1 MGWGKI
7 KFFLFC
13 LILGTKGR
21 EIGREKTQFSW
32 VSRCTEE
39 FLLGQVSEILD
50 SINPRKVTPWTP
62 RVPSSESLRINE
74 RVVINSDLANLLALI
89 LLKKFSAKSI
99 PVLSFIFLKNQCV
112 ITQQIL
118 TGASWIQHTAHGAG
132 PGVGWEEAILSAG
145 ETSCAAFSKADGKR
159 PSPALWSIGNY
170 LWCISL
176 EQVLLLKCFCF
187 TYFL

>member
-21 EIGREKTQFSW
+21 EIGEKRRS
-32 VSRCTEE
+32 SPESP
-39 FLLGQVSEILD
+39 GA
-50 SINPRKVTPWTP
+50 RKVTPWIP
-62 RVPSSESLRINE
+62 RVPSSDSLRLSE
-74 RVVINSDLANLLALI
+74 RTVIDSDLANLLALI

-118 TGASWIQHTAHGAG
+118 TGASWIQHAARGAG

-145 ETSCAAFSKADGKR
+145 ETSCAAVSKADGER
-159 PSPALWSIGNY
+159 SSPALWSIGNY

>member
-21 EIGREKTQFSW
+21 EIGREKMQFSW
-32 VSRCTEE
+32 VSRCK
-39 FLLGQVSEILD
+39 D
-50 SINPRKVTPWTP
+50 CRKVTPWIP

-99 PVLSFIFLKNQCV
+99 PVLSFIFLKNQ
-112 ITQQIL
+112 QIL
-118 TGASWIQHTAHGAG
+118 TGASWIQHTAHGAR
-132 PGVGWEEAILSAG
+132 PGVGWEEAVLSAG
-145 ETSCAAFSKADGKR
+145 ETSCAAVSKAEGER
-159 PSPALWSIGNY
+159 SSPALWFIDNY

>member
-21 EIGREKTQFSW
+21 EIGREKMQFSW
-32 VSRCTEE
+32 VSRCK
-39 FLLGQVSEILD
+39 D
-50 SINPRKVTPWTP
+50 CRKVTPWIP

-99 PVLSFIFLKNQCV
+99 PVLSFIFLKNQ
-112 ITQQIL
+112 QIL
-118 TGASWIQHTAHGAG
+118 TGASWIQHTAHGAR
-132 PGVGWEEAILSAG
+132 PGVGWEEAVLSAG
-145 ETSCAAFSKADGKR
+145 RLPVQPLAKQRGEVSCTVVYR
-159 PSPALWSIGNY
+159 
-170 LWCISL
+170 
-176 EQVLLLKCFCF
+176 
-187 TYFL
+187 